1 MSNGTTESGD
11 WFADALGSCGEVVNL
26 IDVEVKGELMH
37 WHGIPVQVFG
47 RVRIHDGNLRLVE
60 QSIADLG
67 NAKFHGQKPDSM
79 GDE

>member
-1 MSNGTTESGD
+1 MSNGTPKSGD

-26 IDVEVKGELMH
+26 IDVEVNDELMH

-60 QSIADLG
+60 QSIAALG
-67 NAKFHGQKPDSM
+67 DAKYPGHKPDSM
-79 GDE
+79 ESE